1 MSFQAMTW
9 AVKAKLPSRE
19 KFLLIMMANYADD
32 TGKCWPS
39 VTTLMNDTG
48 FCRRTVMNSIKTLSD
63 MGALKVQNRTFQGK
77 KISNVYRL
85 NTGWESALDPPC

>member
-9 AVKAKLPSRE
+9 AVKAKLPARE

-39 VTTLMNDTG
+39 VTTLIADTG
-48 FCRRTVMNSIKTLSD
+48 FCRRTVMESIKTLSKI
-63 MGALKVQNRTFQGK
+63 GALKVQNRSFQGK

-85 NTGWESALDPPC
+85 NLVWEGPINPPS